1 MEDSRIKITGMELN
15 IKLSELVEGL
25 YAPLENRLEP
35 LIERNADLGDFSNE
49 AAASALDFLKR
60 LGVEVKIKIEE

>member
-1 MEDSRIKITGMELN
+1 MENSRIKVTSMELN
-15 IKLSELVEGL
+15 IGLSELVEKL

-49 AAASALDFLKR
+49 AAASALDFLKE
-60 LGVEVKIKIEE
+60 LGVKVVIKQGE